1 MPAPSAARRR
11 LEERKGNGMGIEKV
25 QECMLLGF
33 LLILAWI
40 DWKKREIPLLFLG
53 IFAGGGC
60 LAGWLSE
67 TLQWKEMMGGLL
79 VGGILL
85 LGALASRGSIGT
97 GDALAF
103 CASGIYLGFWQ
114 NLLLLFLSAVCAA
127 GCAGGFAAAAKVYQ
141 KGENTFSAIRP
152 GRRCIDAGAVRVKGG
167 VCTCGKGC
175 SGCRDRTR

>member
-1 MPAPSAARRR
+1 
-11 LEERKGNGMGIEKV
+11 
-25 QECMLLGF
+25 MLLGF

-85 LGALASRGSIGT
+85 LGALASRGGIGA

-114 NLLLLFLSAVCAA
+114 VASTISVCNSAGTSRKTQDFPSARARAFGTGRLSEAKNGISSKIAPA
-127 GCAGGFAAAAKVYQ
+127 GKIITHRLTAMTSTASSCH
-141 KGENTFSAIRP
+141 I
-152 GRRCIDAGAVRVKGG
+152 
-167 VCTCGKGC
+167 
-175 SGCRDRTR
+175 

>member
-11 LEERKGNGMGIEKV
+11 LEERKGNDMGIEKV

-85 LGALASRGSIGT
+85 LGALASRGSIGA

-127 GCAGGFAAAAKVYQ
+127 GCAGVLLLLQ
-141 KGENTFSAIRP
+141 KCTKKGKIPFLP
-152 GRRCIDAGAVRVKGG
+152 FVLAGDVLMLAL
-167 VCTCGKGC
+167 
-175 SGCRDRTR
+175 SG